1 MTAIQPN
8 VVTEEVFVDIALAL
22 AEAGPVRRIILYGS
36 RADDTARTDSDIDLL
51 VVEAGVPDKRSEQRR
66 LRALLPPDLPVWVDL
81 WVMGEEQFE
90 EEKDVIG
97 GLAYPANKYG
107 RVLYEKP

>member
-1 MTAIQPN
+1 MQID
-8 VVTEEVFVDIALAL
+8 VLGVEIALTDIVDRL
-22 AEAGPVRRIILYGS
+22 VAEAQIRRIILYGS
-36 RADDTARTDSDIDLL
+36 RAAGTAETESDIDLV
-51 VVEAGVPDKRSEQRR
+51 VVEDVVPDRRREQRR
-66 LRALLPPDLPVWVDL
+66 LRTLLPPDLPVWVDL
-81 WVMGEEQFE
+81 WVMGEEQFQ